1 MQTVCQVRGKW
12 CMRHSS
18 HSQRA
23 GGADSETEGR
33 SRLMESAKA
42 LPEVNM
48 GSGRTMGSLGE
59 MGSQLSRDSQGEVS
73 LAKVTASGGV
83 ERGRTF

>member
-1 MQTVCQVRGKW
+1 ME
-12 CMRHSS
+12 
-18 HSQRA
+18 RA
-23 GGADSETEGR
+23 
-33 SRLMESAKA
+33 KV
-42 LPEVNM
+42 LPAVNM

-59 MGSQLSRDSQGEVS
+59 LGSRLSRDTQGEVS